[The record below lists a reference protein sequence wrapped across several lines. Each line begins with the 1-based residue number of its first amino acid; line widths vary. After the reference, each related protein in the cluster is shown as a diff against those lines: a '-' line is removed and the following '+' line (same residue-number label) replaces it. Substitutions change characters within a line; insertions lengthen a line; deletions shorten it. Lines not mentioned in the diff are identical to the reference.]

1 MRVRHH
7 KIAKAGLISP
17 AARADIAVLL
27 GIVPP
32 PAYVEGEETVEID
45 LTEAAEEKENLAHAA
60 KEDLFETVNTYG
72 PLPKKTFSMGHAE
85 EKRF

>member
-1 MRVRHH
+1 M
-7 KIAKAGLISP
+7 AKAGLISP

-45 LTEAAEEKENLAHAA
+45 LAEAAEEKENLAHAA
-60 KEDLFETVNTYG
+60 KEDLFETEKNNTEN
-72 PLPKKTFSMGHAE
+72 AE
-85 EKRF
+85 NGDKEE